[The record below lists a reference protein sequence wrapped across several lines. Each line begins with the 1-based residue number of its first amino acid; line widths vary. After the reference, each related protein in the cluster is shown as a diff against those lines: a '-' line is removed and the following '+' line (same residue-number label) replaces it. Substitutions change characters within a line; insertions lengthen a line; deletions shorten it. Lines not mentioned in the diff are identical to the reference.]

1 MSDENYL
8 VRENKD
14 RISDAPDMRLNW
26 ISTGKEHPE
35 TLLLIHAIGCD
46 LTYWDRQV
54 EALQP
59 NYNIVAFDL
68 PGHGASPGG
77 PEDWSF
83 EQAVSKISRFIEF
96 VSAQPVHLAGI
107 SFGGMLAQALV
118 LARPDL
124 VRSLTLIATAS
135 SFPEAIRDGMR
146 KRAEATRAG
155 GMAAVL
161 QSTLERW
168 FTPETRARRPDIIDR
183 VSKTLL
189 ADNPAVHA
197 AIWEMIAAF
206 ETHDRLKEITCPALI
221 LVGDRDPSTPPSTA
235 SALAN
240 AIAGAEVV
248 VIPNASHLVTV
259 EAPVAV
265 STEMQ
270 RFLMSHQRL

>member
-1 MSDENYL
+1 MKNYL
-8 VRENKD
+8 VTKNKEGN
-14 RISDAPDMRLNW
+14 SDASDTRLNW
-26 ISTGKEHPE
+26 ISTGKERPE
-35 TLLLIHAIGCD
+35 TLVLIHAVGCD

-59 NYNIVAFDL
+59 NYNVIAFDL

-77 PEDWSF
+77 PGDWSF
-83 EQAVSKISRFIEF
+83 EKAVSTISWFIES
-96 VSAQPVHLAGI
+96 VSPQPVHLAGI

-146 KRAEATRAG
+146 KRAEATRVG
-155 GMAAVL
+155 GMATTL

-189 ADNPAVHA
+189 ADDPAVHA

-206 ETHDRLKEITCPALI
+206 ETHDRLKEITCPTLV

-235 SALAN
+235 LALAK
-240 AIAGAEVV
+240 AIERAEVV
-248 VIPNASHLVTV
+248 VIPNASHMVTV

-270 RFLMSHQRL
+270 RFLASHQR